1 METLNGIL
9 ERIVF
14 ENTET
19 GYTIARLSSREYPG
33 ELITVVGNVASMN
46 AGESLL
52 LKGWWGNNP
61 KYGRQFQID
70 SYETVL
76 PATIVGLRKYLGSGL
91 IKGIGPVMA
100 ARIVTQF
107 GMDAMDVIEKSPE
120 KLKLVPG
127 IGKKRIDMIV
137 RAWEETV

>member
-1 METLNGIL
+1 METLKGIL

-14 ENTET
+14 ENLET
-19 GYTIARLSSREYPG
+19 GYTIARLTSREYPN
-33 ELITVVGNVASMN
+33 ELITVVGNLVSAN

-52 LKGWWGNNP
+52 LKGWWVSNP
-61 KYGRQFQID
+61 QYGRQFKIE

-100 ARIVTQF
+100 ARIINRTC
-107 GMDAMDVIEKSPE
+107 P
-120 KLKLVPG
+120 
-127 IGKKRIDMIV
+127 
-137 RAWEETV
+137 